1 MSNVRF
7 LLQHSVLIYL
17 ELNIKIKMKG
27 RLICSSVYL
36 CRYDEKQSN
45 SRFHIYYVHTVEPTS
60 AVASYNMFK
69 STTLIRLQ
77 NIYTYIILAYLIFHD
92 AVMGAQLIK
101 ILIANIVLSNKTE
114 LVCVIINCKVRH
126 ALI

>member
-36 CRYDEKQSN
+36 CRYDVKQSS
-45 SRFHIYYVHTVEPTS
+45 SRFHIYFVHTVEPTS

-77 NIYTYIILAYLIFHD
+77 NIYTYIILAYLIF
-92 AVMGAQLIK
+92 
-101 ILIANIVLSNKTE
+101 N
-114 LVCVIINCKVRH
+114 VCCDGCPTN
-126 ALI
+126 

>member
-77 NIYTYIILAYLIFHD
+77 KIYPLSDLAVHGFGRYGTSYKS
-92 AVMGAQLIK
+92 V
-101 ILIANIVLSNKTE
+101 NLSNYFLTRRLSNSQKMYTSI
-114 LVCVIINCKVRH
+114 L
-126 ALI
+126 